1 MVIKK
6 EISFTKQDLINL
18 ICEKHNIVNNDG
30 VEFQLNMIKDFEV
43 EEFVF
48 DSITVKGKII
58 EENRFI
64 TQQTVYGPLVYGP
77 SIKDIQNPTCVTK

>member
-6 EISFTKQDLINL
+6 EVSLTKQDLINL
-18 ICEKHNIVNNDG
+18 ICEKYNIVNNDG

-43 EEFVF
+43 EEVVF

-64 TQQTVYGPLVYGP
+64 TQQTVYGP